1 MTRGFKS
8 PADQAPLPKVSFVLV
23 QDDDSAQLAGVHDQ
37 QARSYGCA
45 FFDACFVGS
54 VVDASDETMTFPSFK
69 DQTIT
74 FGI

>member
-8 PADQAPLPKVSFVLV
+8 PADQVPLPKVSFVLV
-23 QDDDSAQLAGVHDQ
+23 QDDDSAQPAGVHDQ

-45 FFDACFVGS
+45 FFDATSLGS
-54 VVDASDETMTFPSFK
+54 VIDVSGKTMTFPSFK